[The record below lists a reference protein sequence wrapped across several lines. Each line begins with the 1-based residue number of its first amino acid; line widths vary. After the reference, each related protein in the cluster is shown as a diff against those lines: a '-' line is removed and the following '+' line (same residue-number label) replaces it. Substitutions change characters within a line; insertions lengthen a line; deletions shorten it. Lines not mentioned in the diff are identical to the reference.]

1 MTLWQKWDGFVLLYV
16 LFLYPF
22 NDVQQA
28 GEVVRVAAL
37 SKVH

>member
-1 MTLWQKWDGFVLLYV
+1 MTLWQKWGSFVWLHV

-37 SKVH
+37 SEVY